1 MRVLVT
7 GGAGFIGSVLVRASL
22 EAGDSVRVLD
32 DFSTGR
38 RENLRTVRADVEI
51 LEGTIVDPATVL
63 EAARGCDA
71 VFHLAALASVSQS
84 VEDPVRSHAVNAT
97 GTLNVLEAAR
107 KIGVRRVVY
116 ASSCSVYGDAAKP
129 PIAETAPTRPVSP
142 YALQKLVGELYLQRY
157 HALYGLPGVA
167 LRFFNVYGPG
177 QDPRSPYA
185 AVIPRFVSALV
196 KGETPILFGDGEQ
209 VRDFVFVRDV
219 AAACRVALEASGSVC
234 GRTFNVGSGAGV
246 SMRSL
251 LASIGR
257 ILGCEE
263 VRPEV
268 GPARPGDVRESVAD
282 VCAAAEDLGW
292 RGTTPLDRGLAEV
305 ANACAGT
312 GSS

>member
-38 RENLRTVRADVEI
+38 RENLSTVRADVEI
-51 LEGTIVDPATVL
+51 LEGTIVDPGTVVD
-63 EAARGCDA
+63 AARGCDA

-107 KIGVRRVVY
+107 EIGVRRVVY
-116 ASSCSVYGDAAKP
+116 ASSCAVYGDAAKP
-129 PIAETAPTRPVSP
+129 PIAETAPTLPVSP

-157 HALYGLPGVA
+157 HALYGLPGVG
-167 LRFFNVYGPG
+167 LRLFNVYGPG

-196 KGETPILFGDGEQ
+196 KGEIPILHGDGEQ

-219 AAACRVALEASGSVC
+219 VLAFRAALGASGSVC
-234 GRTFNVGSGAGV
+234 GRIFNVGSGAGV

-251 LASIGR
+251 LDRIGR
-257 ILGCEE
+257 IVGCDEI
-263 VRPEV
+263 RPDS
-268 GPARPGDVRESVAD
+268 GPPRPGDVRESVAD
-282 VCAAAEDLGW
+282 VRAATDELGW
-292 RGTTPLDRGLAEV
+292 RATTPLDRGLAEV
-305 ANACAGT
+305 ADACVAT
-312 GSS
+312 GSP